1 MVYEFKLP
9 DVGDDAKQADLLKWM
24 VSEGDGVREDDP
36 IAEVETE
43 RAIIEIPSPVDGKVL
58 ELCAEERG
66 TVKVGET
73 LVRFDTDEDGDEE
86 REEGGV
92 EILDNE
98 GNTTVEV
105 DAEGE
110 EGKGYAEVGEDDDRT
125 ASPSTK
131 LLAREVGVDIDDV
144 EGSGPDGRVVAQ
156 DVLRAAK
163 EVQDVREEKNGR
175 RGMEEERAASR
186 PTEEEIEGVQSGD
199 RAPTVEPETAEETT
213 IFGGEKETE
222 AEATEDETKAR
233 EEVEQSDD
241 EATDE
246 KDEPRR
252 KEVEEEK
259 KEQPESSEAVPQAE
273 EEKEGVGETD
283 RSEPEAYLV
292 THHDT
297 ANAERLVAVTERLGK
312 DVGDSQARTAFVVK
326 ACSVALGDAD
336 FDTETDGRR
345 GTNIRVVTRN
355 DGRTRS
361 FVVEKVGDKG
371 ISEVAA
377 EIDEADNASS
387 EETTEENVKVYD
399 AGTVGREGTTPVPNR
414 PGTAAVAVGEV
425 RKRPCVVGDEV
436 VARHTVPL
444 SLTFDRRVA
453 GEAEAARFLEDL
465 RRYVEEPL
473 ELFL

>member
-9 DVGDDAKQADLLKWM
+9 DVGDDAEQADLLKWM

-73 LVRFDTDEDGDEE
+73 LVRFDTDEDGDKE

-163 EVQDVREEKNGR
+163 EVQDVREEENGR
-175 RGMEEERAASR
+175 RGMEEKRVASQ
-186 PTEEEIEGVQSGD
+186 PTEEKTGDVQSGD

-213 IFGGEKETE
+213 MFGGEEETE
-222 AEATEDETKAR
+222 AEATEEETKAR
-233 EEVEQSDD
+233 EEVEPSGD
-241 EATDE
+241 ETSDE
-246 KDEPRR
+246 KEEPHR

-259 KEQPESSEAVPQAE
+259 KKEPPESLEAVSRTE
-273 EEKEGVGETD
+273 DEGVGETG

-297 ANAERLVAVTERLGK
+297 ADAERLVAVTERLGK
-312 DVGDSQARTAFVVK
+312 DVGDSHARTAFVVK
-326 ACSVALGDAD
+326 ACSVALGDAG
-336 FDTETDGRR
+336 FDTETDEAR
-345 GTNIRVVTRN
+345 TNIRVVTRN

-371 ISEVAA
+371 VAEIAA
-377 EIDEADNASS
+377 EIDDAGNVSS
-387 EETTEENVKVYD
+387 QETTEEDFTVYN
-399 AGTVGREGTTPVPNR
+399 AGTVGREGTTPVPDR

-453 GEAEAARFLEDL
+453 DEAEAARFLEDL
-465 RRYVEEPL
+465 RRYVKEPV

>member
-9 DVGDDAKQADLLKWM
+9 DVGDDAEQADLLKWM

-110 EGKGYAEVGEDDDRT
+110 EEKGYAEVGEDDDRT

-163 EVQDVREEKNGR
+163 EVQDVREEENGR
-175 RGMEEERAASR
+175 RGMEEKHAASQ
-186 PTEEEIEGVQSGD
+186 PTEEETEGVQSGD

-213 IFGGEKETE
+213 MFGGEEETE
-222 AEATEDETKAR
+222 SEATEDETKAR
-233 EEVEQSDD
+233 GEVEPSGD
-241 EATDE
+241 ETSDE
-246 KDEPRR
+246 KEEPRR

-259 KEQPESSEAVPQAE
+259 EKKESSESLEAVSQTE
-273 EEKEGVGETD
+273 EEGVRETD

-297 ANAERLVAVTERLGK
+297 ADAERLVAVTERLGK
-312 DVGDSQARTAFVVK
+312 DVGDSHARTAFVVK

-336 FDTETDGRR
+336 FDTETDDAR
-345 GTNIRVVTRN
+345 TNIRVVTRS

-361 FVVEKVGDKG
+361 FVVEKVGDK
-371 ISEVAA
+371 EVAEIAA
-377 EIDEADNASS
+377 EIDDAGNASS
-387 EETTEENVKVYD
+387 EETTEEDFTVYD

-453 GEAEAARFLEDL
+453 DEAEAARFLEDL
-465 RRYVEEPL
+465 RRYVEEPA
-473 ELFL
+473 ELFF